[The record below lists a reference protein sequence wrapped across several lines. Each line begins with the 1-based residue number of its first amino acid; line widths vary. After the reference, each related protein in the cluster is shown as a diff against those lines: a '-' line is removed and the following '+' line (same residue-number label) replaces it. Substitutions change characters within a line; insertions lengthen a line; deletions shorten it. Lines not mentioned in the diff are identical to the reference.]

1 MKLAEQA
8 SNFAFLEEHDPLL
21 VELAK
26 AAERSFSSDP
36 NTTLIKLRQL
46 GEAMA
51 QHLAAAVGVE
61 FDDKTSQADLLYQLN
76 RELRLDPNV
85 REMFHIL
92 RIEGNKATHQF
103 RTQHKEAIDG
113 LRVARNLAVWF
124 HQSFGKQGTAFKPG
138 PFVAPSD
145 PSADLRELQAQISKL
160 SNELEQANQELTES
174 QQLNDLIVREKA
186 EYEELLDVMDE
197 ESKATAEQTVAIEA
211 ALAAQEK
218 EYEAKLTAL
227 REQIKEQ
234 DSQAQSKQRQQV
246 SSKTQAATQHIV
258 LDEELTRILIDTQ
271 LIEAGWEADST
282 DLTYQRGVRPEKG
295 KNLAIAEWPTEHLGQ
310 KGRADYVLFAG
321 LTPIAVV
328 EAKKE
333 NTNVAGKITQAERYS
348 KGFQVSAPLV
358 PAWELAGQ
366 TIAWPDE
373 GENHYKI
380 PFVYSCNGRPYVPQL
395 AEQSGTWFRDVRGHA
410 NTKRAL
416 QKFHT
421 PEGLLDLLQR
431 SKEEAQ
437 KKLESE
443 PFGYLKLRDYQ
454 QKAINAVEQV
464 LTRDERSALLAM
476 ATGTGKTRTIIG

>member
-1 MKLAEQA
+1 MKSAEQG
-8 SNFAFLEEHDPLL
+8 SNFSFLAEHDPIF

-61 FDDKTSQADLLYQLN
+61 FDDKTSQSDLLYQLN

-103 RTQHKEAIDG
+103 RTHHKAAIDG

-124 HQSFGKQGTAFKPG
+124 HQSFGKQGTSFKPG

-160 SNELEQANQELTES
+160 SNELELANEELGES
-174 QQLNDLIVREKA
+174 QKLNTLIEREKA

-197 ESKATAEQTVAIEA
+197 ESKATAVQTQAIEA

-271 LIEAGWEADST
+271 LIEAGWEADSA
-282 DLTYQRGVRPEKG
+282 DLTYQRGVRE
-295 KNLAIAEWPTEHLGQ
+295 
-310 KGRADYVLFAG
+310 
-321 LTPIAVV
+321 
-328 EAKKE
+328 E
-333 NTNVAGKITQAERYS
+333 NDITDSRR
-348 KGFQVSAPLV
+348 
-358 PAWELAGQ
+358 
-366 TIAWPDE
+366 
-373 GENHYKI
+373 I
-380 PFVYSCNGRPYVPQL
+380 PKLSVFLNR
-395 AEQSGTWFRDVRGHA
+395 QSGCWKLPPSRMQRG
-410 NTKRAL
+410 
-416 QKFHT
+416 
-421 PEGLLDLLQR
+421 G
-431 SKEEAQ
+431 
-437 KKLESE
+437 
-443 PFGYLKLRDYQ
+443 
-454 QKAINAVEQV
+454 
-464 LTRDERSALLAM
+464 SA
-476 ATGTGKTRTIIG
+476 KP